1 MIAMSDELVWVII
14 AVVPLG
20 VLAYFLY
27 NLAKPTIT
35 RKARV
40 ISKRKWSGVSTAKCT
55 FEFGDGTREEYD
67 VWLDTFAS
75 LTPNDVGYLST
86 RGLVFWG
93 FRREGDGIQAPAG
106 PSMGASIPEE
116 SMAQIKEALFQGRKI
131 EAIRVY
137 RECTGTGLGEAK
149 PAVER
154 LEAELRAA
162 EPDKFAGPA
171 GG

>member
-1 MIAMSDELVWVII
+1 MPDELLVWGLI
-14 AVVPLG
+14 AVVLLG
-20 VLAYFLY
+20 VLAHFLY
-27 NLAKPTIT
+27 NLAQPTVT

-40 ISKRKWSGVSTAKCT
+40 IGKRKTQGSSTAECT
-55 FEFGDGTREEYD
+55 FEFEDGTRQYYN
-67 VWLDTFAS
+67 VSLDTYAS
-75 LTPNDVGYLST
+75 LTEGDVGDLST

-93 FRREGDGIQAPAG
+93 FRREGEGAQG
-106 PSMGASIPEE
+106 SSMSALIPEE
-116 SMAQIKEALFQGRKI
+116 PLTRIKEALFQGRKI

>member
-1 MIAMSDELVWVII
+1 MSDDLSSLVWVLI

-27 NLAKPTIT
+27 NLAKPTVT

-40 ISKRKWSGVSTAKCT
+40 IGKRKRSGVSTAKCT
-55 FEFGDGTREEYD
+55 FEFEDGSREEYD
-67 VWLDTFAS
+67 VSLDTYAS
-75 LTPNDVGYLST
+75 LTEGDVGELST

-93 FRREGDGIQAPAG
+93 FRREGDQSPPG
-106 PSMGASIPEE
+106 PPTSASISEE

-131 EAIRVY
+131 EAIRLY
-137 RECTGTGLGEAK
+137 RECTGSGLGEAK

-154 LEAELRAA
+154 LERELRAA
-162 EPDKFAGPA
+162 EPERFTGPT
-171 GG
+171 GD